1 MALESADKGAIMAEF
16 KELDK
21 DGSGYLSRDELKDAL
36 KRLYENIDLKLTDAN
51 IQALLNQADKNKDGK
66 IQIEEFMT
74 LI

>member
-1 MALESADKGAIMAEF
+1 MGLESADKGVLMAEF

-21 DGSGYLSRDELKDAL
+21 DGSGYLSRDELKYAL
-36 KRLYENIDLKLTDAN
+36 TRLYENIDLKLTDAD